1 VTADYSAEGKAF
13 ADENMVRLIIRNL
26 LSNAIKFT
34 PKGGNIHVS
43 TNLAENNLTFRVAL
57 FAFLGYFWLDFNQL
71 IQFFPLIDQKKH
83 HNNGRN

>member
-1 VTADYSAEGKAF
+1 MTADYSAEGKAF

-43 TNLAENNLTFRVAL
+43 TNLAENNLTFRVAH

-83 HNNGRN
+83 HNNSRN